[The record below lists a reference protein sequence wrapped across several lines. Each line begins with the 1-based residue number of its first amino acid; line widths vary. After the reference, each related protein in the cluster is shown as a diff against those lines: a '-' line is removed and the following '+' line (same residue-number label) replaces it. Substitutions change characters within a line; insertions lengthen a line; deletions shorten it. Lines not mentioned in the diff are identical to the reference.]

1 MHSCFFICMLKPM
14 QHLIDREPT
23 LKLRAKVD
31 MAAIKEEGEEGVVAV
46 VGSGDEELAMMATPE
61 ASSSPHNNE
70 NPDSYTTENECEGGN
85 GPKIVQRAPINQ
97 QRTLNLNDSAIM
109 SASVG
114 GPKQLANTPSNAEDY
129 VYYCYSATGAA
140 GGEEVLDETETH
152 MRSKSLLEQH
162 AKRKSER
169 SGGKICCFCC
179 CFCCAKQLA
188 STHLCRFL
196 TSFQRRLRDFVDGK
210 FFQRTILFAILINT
224 LSMGIEH
231 HQQVKVV
238 YLY

>member
-1 MHSCFFICMLKPM
+1 MLKPM

-46 VGSGDEELAMMATPE
+46 VGGGDEELAMMATPE
-61 ASSSPHNNE
+61 ASLTPNNE

-85 GPKIVQRAPINQ
+85 APKIVQRAPINQ

-140 GGEEVLDETETH
+140 GGEEAIDESETH
-152 MRSKSLLEQH
+152 MRPKSLLEQH

-169 SGGKICCFCC
+169 SSGGKICCFCC
-179 CFCCAKQLA
+179 CFCCAKRLA
-188 STHLCRFL
+188 STRLCRFL

-231 HQQVKVV
+231 HQQVKLV
-238 YLY
+238 YL